1 MLHFPVPQLEF
12 LVLDFTLEQT
22 FAPTD
27 HLDCLHKVSC
37 KS

>member
-27 HLDCLHKVSC
+27 CLDCLHEVRF